1 MLRIISID
9 LGTTNIKGA
18 FIEFSDSSMNV
29 NIVEQV
35 NIKQRHIEDKAGG
48 IYEHDPRYILNNIE
62 NIIRHLS
69 FSHGKPDAVVFSSY
83 LFSALFMT
91 SMGEY
96 RSNIITWV
104 DERSRVVLDEISR
117 YGVELYRR
125 TGCPPLHIYSLPK
138 ILYFKK
144 IYPLIISNNCYILDS
159 KSFLMNYFV
168 GYPVTDYSTAS
179 GTYQLL
185 NIHKL
190 HWDDL
195 ALEVAGIDEK
205 QLPILREG
213 DFSDYMRTDI
223 VLKTGTAEKTPVV
236 LGLYDG
242 AAMIYGLTGGRDRI
256 AVVNIGTSGMIRSV
270 SNTPVIDESGY
281 MRFQT
286 YYFYR
291 NTWIPGGG
299 INNAGIVLNY
309 IADLL
314 GTNIEN
320 IVKNLEEYS
329 SEVYRDEKMLEDAP
343 YVIPLLYNERIPHLS
358 GMGLNII
365 GLKPTTRLNSLLG
378 SIIEGIVFLLSL
390 FTESL
395 EENNIVFNEVRLAGK
410 IASIQLTP
418 LMISNI
424 LSKPVK
430 YTDIP
435 DVSHIGNALI
445 VLSSLNYTSRKNIE
459 ELIENN
465 YIKHGV
471 NPSPGLATI
480 LGRRR
485 AFMKELVK
493 RLLHV

>member
-48 IYEHDPRYILNNIE
+48 IYEHDPRYILSNIE

-96 RSNIITWV
+96 KSNIITWV
-104 DERSRVVLDEISR
+104 DERSKVVLYEISR
-117 YGVELYRR
+117 YGAELYRR

-144 IYPLIISNNCYILDS
+144 MHPSIISNDCYILDS

-185 NIHKL
+185 NIRKL
-190 HWDDL
+190 RWDDL
-195 ALEVAGIDEK
+195 ALEIAGIDEK

-213 DFSDYMRTDI
+213 DFSDYMRTGI
-223 VLKTGTAEKTPVV
+223 ALKTGITEKTPVV

-256 AVVNIGTSGMIRSV
+256 AVVNIGTSGMIRSI
-270 SNTPVIDESGY
+270 SDTPVIDESGY

-314 GTNIEN
+314 GMNMEN

-329 SEVYRDEKMLEDAP
+329 SEVYRDEKILEDAP
-343 YVIPLLYNERIPHLS
+343 YVIPLLYDERIPHLS

-365 GLKPTTRLNSLLG
+365 GLKPTARLSSLLG

-410 IASIQLTP
+410 IASISLTP
-418 LMISNI
+418 LMISNMF
-424 LSKPVK
+424 SKPVR

-445 VLSSLNYTSRKNIE
+445 VLSSLNYASRKNIE

-465 YIKHGV
+465 YMKHGV

-485 AFMKELVK
+485 AFMKEFVK
-493 RLLHV
+493 RLLPV